1 MGSRNIGS
9 TFDDWLR
16 EEGLYEE
23 TFAVAI
29 KRVLARQIALEMADQ
44 KLSKSDLAKRM
55 QTSGADLASSTLKIA
70 SSPGIPSSK
79 PRQPPTTRSA
89 SRK

>member
-16 EEGLYEE
+16 EEGLYKQ
-23 TFAVAI
+23 TYAVAI
-29 KRVLARQIALEMADQ
+29 KRVLARQIAQEMADQ

-55 QTSGADLASSTLKIA
+55 QTSRVDLASSTLTIA
-70 SSPGIPSSK
+70 SSPGRPSSK
-79 PRQPPTTRSA
+79 PRQPSATRSA